1 MEDPSNATIVG
12 SITKTNIFDVEY
24 GLSGN
29 NSQELAIDFDV
40 RLLVIKHHF

>member
-1 MEDPSNATIVG
+1 MPPLLAQSL
-12 SITKTNIFDVEY
+12 KQIFDVEY